1 MSVGALSRDGYLA
14 GDDARRRSELSRA
27 MLDPEV
33 GAIVATRGG
42 YGAIRM
48 IDDLPWGKFAL
59 RPKWLVGFS
68 DITVLHAAAWRA
80 GVASIHGPNVVGL
93 GSRATPRL
101 RAAWIGALERPT
113 ARRQWRGLRV
123 LHGGFAQ
130 GPLIGG
136 NLAVLHA
143 LAAGGRLSVPRGSVL
158 ALEDVA
164 ELPYRIDRMLT
175 SLVLGGH
182 LANVSALVFGAFDRC
197 RVEGADGPTIG
208 EVLEERTRSLGIPV
222 LFGAPFGHGDVNDAF
237 VLGQPAAVGDGDIR
251 LGVPAESAPPVN

>member
-1 MSVGALSRDGYLA
+1 M
-14 GDDARRRSELSRA
+14 
-27 MLDPEV
+27 
-33 GAIVATRGG
+33 
-42 YGAIRM
+42 
-48 IDDLPWGKFAL
+48 
-59 RPKWLVGFS
+59 
-68 DITVLHAAAWRA
+68 
-80 GVASIHGPNVVGL
+80 
-93 GSRATPRL
+93 
-101 RAAWIGALERPT
+101 
-113 ARRQWRGLRV
+113 

-164 ELPYRIDRMLT
+164 ELPYRIDCMLT